1 MIHKVAEET
10 VIAGR
15 DERCPATWS
24 ARITATWLSFVR
36 EFEADFRLWLLGIAL
51 LQLFRVILMV
61 LFRHRLSL
69 EIGAADVMQAM
80 AVGLQFDVPVAAWF
94 AIPSFVLS
102 AGCLLGIPDRIAG
115 RVRQISLL
123 ALIAAWTVVGVIAI
137 GFFHEYN
144 DNFNHQIMGA
154 FDNDFLSILTTVWKQ
169 RPVVWLLLGV
179 VAVIAVLRPIG
190 QGWCR
195 RRWLTEPRVGQ
206 LTRTWLRRVVVLG
219 LVLMSVRC
227 ATRGTTRW
235 RHGPVELSTAAVS
248 RDRVLNA
255 MVLNP
260 FWGIRT
266 TVSKHLLLK
275 SAKGLNAFLPDR
287 DVRQAA
293 RLVAE
298 HDQPL
303 ATVDDALRRVAKGP
317 KGVRPQHVFFIQMES
332 YDAWPLL
339 DRYQSLK
346 LCDRL
351 LDLGRRG
358 IMTRKFLSASDST
371 SRAFNLFVSGIP
383 DVGIQA
389 NHRPALRQP
398 LPSSVNPIVQRLRF
412 RTRMFL
418 GGYSTW
424 QRCAEFCLEQG
435 FQEFYGAPD
444 MTLWLKANE
453 WGPDDRELFEFALRA
468 IDPKVPSFNFIM
480 TSSYHPPHSVDVYAN
495 GFPLKEVP
503 ADLKTVF
510 TADQDYLRVLGHLWY
525 SDQMLGEFVAA
536 AEKKFPNSLFVITG
550 DHQSRRF
557 LNDHPTLYERL
568 AVPFVMY
575 GPDVLKDVAV
585 PDDLA
590 GSHFD
595 ILPTLYEMLAPKGFV
610 YHAVGR
616 DLLDASHPQIGFGRD
631 EIIGRDFIAS
641 RLPGGPIEALP
652 GTPLPENLPDLPR
665 LQQEYRALLG
675 LAWWRICRGPEFA
688 PPATASNDEPV
699 LDMAR
704 EPSRTNATR

>member
-1 MIHKVAEET
+1 MIHTVVAET
-10 VIAGR
+10 VIAQH
-15 DERCPATWS
+15 DEPCRATWS

-36 EFEADFRLWLLGIAL
+36 EVEADGRLWLLGIAL
-51 LQLFRVILMV
+51 LQLFRVILIV

-69 EIGAADVMQAM
+69 ETGAADVLQAM
-80 AVGLQFDVPVAAWF
+80 VVGLQFDLPVAAWF
-94 AIPSFVLS
+94 ALPSFVLS
-102 AGCLLGIPDRIAG
+102 AGGLLGIPDRFAQ
-115 RVRQISLL
+115 RVRQIGLL
-123 ALIAAWTVVGVIAI
+123 ALIVSWTVVGAIAV
-137 GFFHEYN
+137 GFFHEYS
-144 DNFNHQIMGA
+144 DNFNHQILGA

-169 RPVVWLLLGV
+169 RPVVWVLLGV
-179 VAVIAVLRPIG
+179 VVAFVVLKRIG
-190 QGWCR
+190 GSWCR
-195 RRWLTEPRVGQ
+195 RQWLTDQRAGL
-206 LTRTWLRRVVVLG
+206 LTRTWLRRIVVLG
-219 LVLMSVRC
+219 LVLFAVRC
-227 ATRGTTRW
+227 GLRGTIRW
-235 RHGPVELSTAAVS
+235 RHGPAELSTAAVS
-248 RDRVLNA
+248 RDRVLNS

-260 FWGIRT
+260 FWGIRA

-287 DVRQAA
+287 DVRKAA
-293 RLVAE
+293 HVVSE
-298 HDQPL
+298 HTAPL

-317 KGVRPQHVFFIQMES
+317 KGIRPQHVFFIQMES
-332 YDAWPLL
+332 YDAWPTL

-351 LDLGRRG
+351 MDLGRRG

-398 LPSSVNPIVQRLRF
+398 LPSSMNPIVQRLGF

-418 GGYSTW
+418 GGFSTW

-444 MTLWLKANE
+444 MTRWLKANE

-495 GFPLKEVP
+495 GFPLHEVP
-503 ADLKTVF
+503 SDLKAIF

-536 AEKKFPNSLFVITG
+536 AEQKFPNSLFVITG

-585 PDDLA
+585 PEDLA

-595 ILPTLYEMLAPKGFV
+595 ILPTLFEMLAPKGFV

-616 DLLDASHPQIGFGRD
+616 DLLDASLPQIGFGRD
-631 EIIGRDFIAS
+631 EIIGRNFVAS
-641 RLPGGPIEALP
+641 RLPGGPIEAIP

-665 LQQEYRALLG
+665 LQQEYQALLG
-675 LAWWRICRGPEFA
+675 LAWWRICRGSEFPNPA
-688 PPATASNDEPV
+688 PTSSDQPKIDV
-699 LDMAR
+699 AR
-704 EPSRTNATR
+704 EPSSTSGPR